1 MKSKAIQFPAAK
13 TAVMVEVELAEPG
26 PEQVLIETA
35 VSHVSTGTESF
46 CYRGQFEPGTSW
58 ANWVKYPFFPG
69 YATVGR
75 VKAVGPAVTGIAV
88 GDRTFSHS
96 GHRQFAVAGVEH
108 VTRIP
113 DGVSDDDAA
122 WSALAGITQTGVR
135 RAEHVMGDS
144 AVVIGLGPLGQ
155 LVTRYL
161 SALGL
166 SKILA
171 IDSVRGRLDLA
182 VAGGATDVFCGSAA
196 DAKEFVL
203 ANTNGELADVV
214 YDVTGHFAVL
224 PLALPLA
231 RSFGKV
237 VLLGDSPFPSK
248 QVLTQDVLARQVS
261 IIGTHNQ
268 KLPPNEAR
276 WNNARQLGLFYSY
289 IQRGKISLAKL
300 ITHRYRV
307 EQASEIYEQLQV
319 NREAT
324 LGVVVDWK

>member
-1 MKSKAIQFPAAK
+1 MNAKAIVFPAAR
-13 TAVMVEVELAEPG
+13 TAALTHIELPAPG
-26 PEQVLIETA
+26 AGQVLIETR

-46 CYRGQFEPGTSW
+46 CFRGQFEPNTSW
-58 ANWVKYPFFPG
+58 DNWVKYPFFPG
-69 YATVGR
+69 YASVGQVKTLGEGVTVL
-75 VKAVGPAVTGIAV
+75 AV
-88 GDRTFSHS
+88 GDRVFAYS
-96 GHRQFAVAGVEH
+96 GHRQFSVIGANQVFK
-108 VTRIP
+108 IP
-113 DGVSDDDAA
+113 HDVSDDDAA

-166 SKILA
+166 GKIIV
-171 IDSVRGRLDLA
+171 IDSVRARLDLA
-182 VAGGATDVFCGSAA
+182 LAGGATAIFCGSAA
-196 DAKEFVL
+196 DAKPFVL
-203 ANTNGELADVV
+203 EQTGGELADVV
-214 YDVTGHFAVL
+214 YDVTGHFSVL

-261 IIGTHNQ
+261 IIGSHNQ
-268 KLPPNEAR
+268 KLPPNESR
-276 WNNARQLGLFYSY
+276 WTSARQAELFYSY
-289 IQRGKISLAKL
+289 LQRGKMSLAKL
-300 ITHRYRV
+300 ITHRYRA
-307 EQASEIYEQLQV
+307 EQASEMYEQLQV